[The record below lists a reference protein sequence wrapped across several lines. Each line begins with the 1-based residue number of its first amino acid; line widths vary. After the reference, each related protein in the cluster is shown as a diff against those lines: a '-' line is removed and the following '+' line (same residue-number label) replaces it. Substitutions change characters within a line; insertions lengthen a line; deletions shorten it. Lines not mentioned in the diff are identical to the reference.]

1 MTIWLDFD
9 NSPHVP
15 LYRPILKEL
24 NARGVQTFVT
34 SRFHAQTE
42 DLLRM
47 WEIPHVPVGTHGG
60 KSRWRK
66 VANLLHRANAL
77 SRVARSRSITLSVS
91 HNSRAHMLA
100 SKRLGIRYLG
110 MDDYEYSEQRLSN
123 ILADHILLPVCI
135 PDQRLADAGFNLKK
149 VIRYNGLKEE
159 IYLKDFVPELD
170 FRKCIEVGE
179 QSILVT
185 LRPPSTMAH
194 YHDEKSETI
203 FRKCLQHFSSV
214 PNTYCLIVNRT
225 EAETRLVPQDLVDQ
239 GKVGWLPRAVD
250 GLQLL
255 WHSDIMVGGGGTM
268 NREAALLGLPTY
280 SFFTGRRPAVDEH
293 LQSQGKLLFINTEE
307 EVTAI
312 PVRKRTVPLIYSP
325 SNVDL
330 AFWITDFIV
339 EINKKQT

>member
-9 NSPHVP
+9 NTPHVP

-24 NARGVQTFVT
+24 HARGVQTFVT

-47 WEIPHVPVGTHGG
+47 WEIPHVPVGTYGG
-60 KSRWRK
+60 KNRWRK
-66 VANLLHRANAL
+66 IANLLHRAHAL

-91 HNSRAHMLA
+91 HNSRTHMLA
-100 SKRLGIRYLG
+100 SKRLGLRYLG
-110 MDDYEYSEQRLSN
+110 MDDYEYSEQRLAN
-123 ILADHILLPVCI
+123 LLADHILLPIYI
-135 PDQRLADAGFNLKK
+135 PDSRLADAGFNLKK
-149 VIRYNGLKEE
+149 VIRYHGLKEE
-159 IYLKDFVPELD
+159 IYLKDFIPEAD
-170 FRKCIEVGE
+170 FRRHLGVDE

-185 LRPPSTMAH
+185 LRPPSTTAN
-194 YHDEKSETI
+194 YHDKKSEML

-225 EAETRLVPQDLVDQ
+225 DAERRLVSQDLLDE

-280 SFFTGRRPAVDEH
+280 SIFTGRRPAVDEY
-293 LQSQGKLLFINTEE
+293 LQSQGKLRFLNSEE
-307 EVTAI
+307 EVEAI
-312 PVRKRTVPLIYSP
+312 RVQKREIRRVYSP
-325 SNVDL
+325 NNVNL
-330 AFWITDFIV
+330 AAWITDLILD
-339 EINKKQT
+339 IDSKRP